1 MYDKVNLWK
10 SRATVGEHSPIAR
23 YLDEAED
30 ILNHQT
36 GEVKTFGRLGGLR
49 VNLYIGGVSIVGSL
63 AKFHFGNNVATL
75 DRNTTAQ
82 AIERL
87 QDALHLDLSEARV
100 TGLEFGT
107 NLMMM
112 HPVSEYL
119 PLLGAMPRQERA
131 ESFGTVYYQGSGKQ
145 HPKVFTFY
153 DKIADANRKGM
164 EYPESLQDTNLLR
177 YEMRLN
183 GRLPQRL
190 NVPKVTASTL
200 TESRFYR
207 MMVQQWQEA
216 YFSIS
221 KRQQIKTEYMSE
233 IKNVTDAY
241 DVFVARLL
249 SMAGQD
255 QITEYL
261 QELKAGGVF
270 DDKKYYTRLKKR
282 LQEVARKAKVSVS
295 DELVKE
301 LDAEIRN
308 AGAYC

>member
-1 MYDKVNLWK
+1 M
-10 SRATVGEHSPIAR
+10 SRATVGEYSAIAY
-23 YLDEAED
+23 YLDETED
-30 ILNHQT
+30 TLNHQT

-75 DRNTTAQ
+75 DRHTTAQ
-82 AIERL
+82 AIEHL
-87 QDALHLDLSEARV
+87 QDALHIDLAEARV
-100 TGLEFGT
+100 TGMEFGA

-112 HPVSEYL
+112 HPVSDYL

-131 ESFGTVYYQGSGKQ
+131 ESFGSVYYQGSGKQ

-164 EYPESLQDTNLLR
+164 DYPESLQDANLLR

-255 QITEYL
+255 QIAEYL
-261 QELKAGGVF
+261 KELKAGGVF
-270 DDKKYYTRLKKR
+270 DDRNNYSRLKRK
-282 LQEVARKAKVSVS
+282 LQNVASKAKVSVN
-295 DELVKE
+295 DDLVKE

-308 AGAYC
+308 AGAYS